1 MRVLSPLISM
11 IVVLW
16 RYRQFI
22 RTSIKSELLGRFA
35 RSSLGALWHILH
47 PLAQSAILAMVL
59 SEVMGARLPNVSSA
73 TAYPIYLMAG
83 NAAWGLFNEILT
95 RCINVFITYSGSLK
109 KISFPRLCLPMIVWG
124 SALVNHLLLLLA
136 VTVVFA
142 CLGQRPHASWLAL
155 PLGIVLISL
164 FAFGLGLLLGIINV
178 FARDVAEI
186 SGIVLQLWFW
196 MTPIVYAGD
205 MVPERF
211 RWLIKLNPLVP
222 FVRIYQDALLYHRWP
237 DLAQLW
243 PSVAI
248 ALVLFVMAFI
258 LFRRAGSELVDAL

>member
-1 MRVLSPLISM
+1 MRALQPLLSPIA
-11 IVVLW
+11 VLW

-22 RTSIKSELLGRFA
+22 RTSIRAELQGRFA

-59 SEVMGARLPNVSSA
+59 AEVMGARLPNVQSA
-73 TAYPIYLMAG
+73 AAYPIYLMAG

-124 SALVNHLLLLLA
+124 SALVNHLLLLSA
-136 VTVVFA
+136 VTLVF
-142 CLGQRPHASWLAL
+142 CGLGHWPGVTWLVL
-155 PLGIVLISL
+155 PLGVLLISA

-196 MTPIVYAGD
+196 MTPIVYAAD
-205 MVPERF
+205 MVPARF
-211 RWLIKLNPLVP
+211 RWLIGLNPLAP
-222 FVRIYQDALLYHRWP
+222 LVRIYQDALLYRRWP
-237 DLAQLW
+237 DFTALW

-248 ALVLFVMAFI
+248 AALLFVLAFA